1 MRLVMSARSRLRPS
15 WLKMYASLRF
25 IVPSSMPAM
34 VCSVITMR
42 FRNSKRVRLLM
53 PVARSCVN
61 SAKNWLSSSQAS
73 VGRIS
78 RSVRAFSRADC
89 SDEQIEPGLAL
100 SAMRKATTSR
110 SSPRVALPSNCLSNS
125 ARLPEMSTSGSQ
137 PGAMPPGRSSSRL
150 VFTPMMRAVFSA
162 RSR

>member
-15 WLKMYASLRF
+15 RLKMYASLRF

-42 FRNSKRVRLLM
+42 LRNSKRVRLLM
-53 PVARSCVN
+53 ALDTSLHALGEELVEQLPGLGRQDLAQRARVL
-61 SAKNWLSSSQAS
+61 ARG
-73 VGRIS
+73 VH
-78 RSVRAFSRADC
+78 
-89 SDEQIEPGLAL
+89 DEQIEPGLDL
-100 SAMRKATTSR
+100 SAIRKVTTSR
-110 SSPRVALPSNCLSNS
+110 SSPRVALPSCCWSNS